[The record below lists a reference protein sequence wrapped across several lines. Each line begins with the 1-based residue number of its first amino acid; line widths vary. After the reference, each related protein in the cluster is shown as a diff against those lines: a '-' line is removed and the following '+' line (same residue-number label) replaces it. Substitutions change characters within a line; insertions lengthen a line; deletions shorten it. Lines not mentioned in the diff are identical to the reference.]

1 MSNRLLPIT
10 ALSVPVSDGGPNPG
24 TRHGPA
30 VLLRRGLAQS
40 LGQRPWV
47 GDSIDMPAPQLERAE
62 GYGSA
67 RHAHTIAA
75 RTRALADRA
84 CRLAA
89 SGTIPVFL
97 GGDHSLSIGSIGG
110 IARHYASIGRELFV
124 LWIDAHAD
132 FNTRSTT
139 PSGNLHGM
147 ALAIL
152 TGEEDVDGLFGS
164 GVDLLDRQN
173 LLLLGTR
180 SIDPGE
186 DALLRRRNI
195 AVADMTQ
202 IGDVGIRL
210 PLQKF
215 LDRVR
220 LSNGWLHVSFDVDAI
235 DPEIAPGVST
245 PVRHGLDK
253 GQACCVFEMLR
264 ASGLARS
271 LDIVEFDPSRDVDD
285 RTADL
290 VVRLV
295 ARLFGPDRDRASTCP
310 AGEPS

>member
-24 TRHGPA
+24 TRHGPD

-40 LGQRPWV
+40 IGQRAWI
-47 GDSIDMPAPQLERAE
+47 GDTMDAPATQPGRP
-62 GYGSA
+62 GGHGSA
-67 RHAHTIAA
+67 HNADTIAA
-75 RTRALADRA
+75 RTRTLADHA
-84 CRLAA
+84 GRLAA
-89 SGTIPVFL
+89 SGTIPMFL

-110 IARHYASIGRELFV
+110 IARHCASIDRELFV
-124 LWIDAHAD
+124 LWLDAHAD
-132 FNTRSTT
+132 FNTRSTS

-147 ALAIL
+147 VLAIL
-152 TGEEDVDGLFGS
+152 TGEDDFDGLFGC
-164 GVDLLDRQN
+164 GAALLNQN
-173 LLLLGTR
+173 LILLGTR

-186 DALLRRRNI
+186 DALLRHRDI
-195 AVADMTQ
+195 AVADMAQ
-202 IGDVGIRL
+202 IGAIGIRL

-215 LDRVR
+215 LERVR

-235 DPEIAPGVST
+235 DPEVAPGVST

-253 GQACCVFEMLR
+253 GQAFCVFEMLR

-271 LDIVEFDPSRDVDD
+271 VDIVEFDPSRDVDN

-295 ARLFGPDRDRASTCP
+295 ARLFGPDRN
-310 AGEPS
+310 